1 MKYLKILPI
10 LSIFA
15 VPAVAIAQ
23 YPIIFNHIKFV
34 SIDQNACIRRSE
46 VAVKSSGFDRNFE
59 LIGDGAFAVN
69 GEYSVSVRCKMSRG
83 VVFFAVAGPD
93 NDTASK
99 LVERVQ
105 QAF

>member
-1 MKYLKILPI
+1 MNYLKLLPI
-10 LSIFA
+10 PLVFA
-15 VPAVAIAQ
+15 LPTAALAQ

-34 SIDQNACIRRSE
+34 SIDQEACIRRSE
-46 VAVKSSGFDRNFE
+46 VAVKSTGFDRNFE

-69 GEYSVSVRCKMSRG
+69 GNYSVSVRCEMSRG

-93 NDTASK
+93 NNTASK

-105 QAF
+105 NAF